1 MQEELGVHVEKRDQ
15 TFYIVFFFVENLSP
29 TFFVV
34 PRAAVGD
41 FGCLAHGSDYS
52 SLTTTLE
59 VKLSSRTLVDIMEA
73 KILQICSSYFVPQ
86 FFFLDGFLWQLGFEQ
101 KYPI

>member
-1 MQEELGVHVEKRDQ
+1 MSWESMVEKRNQ
-15 TFYIVFFFVENLSP
+15 TFLFKKIIFLKNLSP

-41 FGCLAHGSDYS
+41 FCCWAHGSNFVA
-52 SLTTTLE
+52 LTATLE

-73 KILQICSSYFVPQ
+73 KNV
-86 FFFLDGFLWQLGFEQ
+86 GFLQATAVLYLSLFFSMYLNF
-101 KYPI
+101 KPNCHTR